1 MPRTYVT
8 PSGHTVQYV
17 HPLGSG
23 QFGETKAVKD
33 RKGNI
38 FCLKEVCLKVTDD
51 KEREEKLN
59 EVRVM
64 KETCKHSNVIMFY
77 ESWFERN
84 RMCILME
91 YAPNGSLDKLI
102 KNYTTA
108 GKRFTLSKVRSFIEE
123 LAGALDFC
131 HTNGIIHRDIKP
143 GNILIDQIGSLKLAD
158 FGLSRALEPNHL
170 ATTFCGSPL
179 YMAPEQCTAGERYS
193 FPADIWAMGCVVFEI
208 MAFHSPW
215 VSPSGQEPK
224 TFPILVQRVLYNTP
238 DYNTLI
244 KLGYSNRLVDVVRW
258 MLQRKV
264 DTRATATDIV
274 GLLELRAAPPS
285 LLIQTMRPVTE
296 KVIDKTPIVN
306 NDATLLVK
314 EDKTPIVN
322 NDATLLV
329 KEDKTPIVNN
339 DATLLVKEGKTPSND
354 DTLVRR
360 KQIVDDAK
368 AMMDAAHVLQRSFR
382 TSVQKRRIMYC
393 RPAVVDPPPPTP
405 LRPVDRVPPA
415 TAADEL
421 DNVVKLQTAIRASLN
436 RRRRDTNPPRALPRR
451 PATAMPAKPL
461 TGSGGTACSTRLHEL
476 ATPRTR
482 RHPQPMQLPQFK
494 TNTVARRIGSNMVI
508 PPTNQPR
515 AMPIPRSVWH

>member
-8 PSGHTVQYV
+8 PSGHTMQYV

-23 QFGETKAVKD
+23 QFGEAKAVKD
-33 RKGNI
+33 RKGRM
-38 FCLKEVCLKVTDD
+38 FCLKEIVLKVTDD
-51 KEREEKLN
+51 TERKQALI

-102 KNYTTA
+102 ENYTTA

-131 HTNGIIHRDIKP
+131 HANGIIHRDIKP

-224 TFPILVQRVLYNTP
+224 TFPVLVPCILYGTP
-238 DYNTLI
+238 DYDSLA
-244 KLGYSNRLVDVVRW
+244 KLGYSDRLIDVVRW

-264 DTRATATDIV
+264 GTRATAADIM

-285 LLIQTMRPVTE
+285 LLIQTVRPVTE
-296 KVIDKTPIVN
+296 KVIDNTPIT
-306 NDATLLVK
+306 NDATLIVQ
-314 EDKTPIVN
+314 ECKTP
-322 NDATLLV
+322 
-329 KEDKTPIVNN
+329 PISSP
-339 DATLLVKEGKTPSND
+339 PSNHE
-354 DTLVRR
+354 TLVRR

-368 AMMDAAHVLQRSFR
+368 AMVGAARVLQRSFR
-382 TSVQKRRIMYC
+382 TSMQKRRIMYC
-393 RPAVVDPPPPTP
+393 RHKVVDPPPPTP
-405 LRPVDRVPPA
+405 LRPVDRLHTA
-415 TAADEL
+415 TPVEL
-421 DNVVKLQTAIRASLN
+421 DNVVKLQSAMRASLN
-436 RRRRDTNPPRALPRR
+436 RRRRDTNLPRALPRR
-451 PATAMPAKPL
+451 PVTAIPTKPL

-476 ATPRTR
+476 ATPRAKR
-482 RHPQPMQLPQFK
+482 YPQPMQIPSVK
-494 TNTVARRIGSNMVI
+494 TNTTTRRVGSNMVI
-508 PPTNQPR
+508 PPIRQLR
-515 AMPIPRSVWH
+515 AIPMPRSVWH

>member
-17 HPLGSG
+17 HALGAG
-23 QFGETKAVKD
+23 QFGEAKAVKD
-33 RKGNI
+33 RKGNM
-38 FCLKEVCLKVTDD
+38 FCLKEVVVKVTDD
-51 KEREEKLN
+51 KAREEALT

-91 YAPNGSLDKLI
+91 YASNGSLDKLI
-102 KNYTTA
+102 QQYTTA

-131 HTNGIIHRDIKP
+131 HANGIIHRDIKP
-143 GNILIDQIGSLKLAD
+143 GNILIDQLGSLKLAD

-215 VSPSGQEPK
+215 VSSNGQDPK
-224 TFPILVQRVLYNTP
+224 SFPVLVQRVLYGTP
-238 DYNTLI
+238 DYGSLT

-264 DTRATATDIV
+264 ARRATAADIV
-274 GLLELRAAPPS
+274 ELLELRAAPQS
-285 LLIQTMRPVTE
+285 LLAQTVRPMEGVPVDIAVDPDDTTIVLGTE
-296 KVIDKTPIVN
+296 EIPVPPPPPPLVN
-306 NDATLLVK
+306 
-314 EDKTPIVN
+314 
-322 NDATLLV
+322 
-329 KEDKTPIVNN
+329 
-339 DATLLVKEGKTPSND
+339 

-360 KQIVDDAK
+360 KQLVDDAK
-368 AMMDAAHVLQRSFR
+368 ALVDAARVVQRSFR
-382 TSVQKRRIMYC
+382 TSVQKRRIIHC
-393 RPAVVDPPPPTP
+393 RPKVPNPHPKP
-405 LRPVDRVPPA
+405 LRPIDRIAPA
-415 TAADEL
+415 TEAIEKATVEL
-421 DNVVKLQTAIRASLN
+421 ETVVKLQSAMRASLN
-436 RRRRDTNPPRALPRR
+436 RRRRDTNLPRALPRR
-451 PATAMPAKPL
+451 PTSALPVKPL
-461 TGSGGTACSTRLHEL
+461 TGSGGSTACSARIHEL
-476 ATPRTR
+476 ATPRTNR
-482 RHPQPMQLPQFK
+482 NPQPAQLPRVK
-494 TNTVARRIGSNMVI
+494 TNNVARRAGSNMVL
-508 PPTNQPR
+508 PSVRNPR
-515 AMPIPRSVWH
+515 AMPMPRNVWL

>member
-23 QFGETKAVKD
+23 QFGEAKAVKD
-33 RKGNI
+33 RKGNM
-38 FCLKEVCLKVTDD
+38 FCLKEVAVKVTDD
-51 KEREEKLN
+51 KSREEALN
-59 EVRVM
+59 EVTVM
-64 KETCKHSNVIMFY
+64 KETCKHPNVIMFY

-102 KNYTTA
+102 QNYTTA

-131 HTNGIIHRDIKP
+131 HANGIIHRDIKP
-143 GNILIDQIGSLKLAD
+143 GNILIDQLGSLKLAD

-215 VSPSGQEPK
+215 VSPNGQEPK
-224 TFPILVQRVLYNTP
+224 TFPILVQRVLYSTP
-238 DYNTLI
+238 DYDSLA
-244 KLGYSNRLVDVVRW
+244 KLGYSDRLTDVVRW

-264 DTRATATDIV
+264 GTRATAADIM
-274 GLLELRAAPPS
+274 GLLELRAAPQS
-285 LLIQTMRPVTE
+285 LLIQTVRPVTE
-296 KVIDKTPIVN
+296 RVIDTPPVT
-306 NDATLLVK
+306 NDATL
-314 EDKTPIVN
+314 IVQEC
-322 NDATLLV
+322 
-329 KEDKTPIVNN
+329 KPPPPP
-339 DATLLVKEGKTPSND
+339 PSND
-354 DTLVRR
+354 ETLVRR

-368 AMMDAAHVLQRSFR
+368 AMVDAARVLQRSFR

-393 RPAVVDPPPPTP
+393 RPKVVDPTPPTP
-405 LRPVDRVPPA
+405 LFHINRIPTA
-415 TAADEL
+415 TAAIEKAAVEL
-421 DNVVKLQTAIRASLN
+421 DNVVRLQSAMRASLN
-436 RRRRDTNPPRALPRR
+436 RRRRDTNLPRVLPRR
-451 PATAMPAKPL
+451 PATATPAKPL
-461 TGSGGTACSTRLHEL
+461 TGSGGTVCSSRLQQL
-476 ATPRTR
+476 AVPRAKR
-482 RHPQPMQLPQFK
+482 QSQPMQLPQVK
-494 TNTVARRIGSNMVI
+494 TTATARRMGSNMVI
-508 PPTNQPR
+508 PPARTPR
-515 AMPIPRSVWH
+515 AMPVSRGVWH